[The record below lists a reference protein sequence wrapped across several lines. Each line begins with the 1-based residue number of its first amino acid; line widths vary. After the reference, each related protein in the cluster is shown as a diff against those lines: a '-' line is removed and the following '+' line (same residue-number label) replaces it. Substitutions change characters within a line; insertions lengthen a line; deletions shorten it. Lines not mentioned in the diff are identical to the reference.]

1 MCFSFCFVS
10 FRLVRSGAGQYLHA
24 QRGVSREPA
33 HGAAGGQWARPAPAN
48 AASDSQP
55 LPLSTYCGSICVPET
70 PRHFCMRCSPHGPL
84 PRWSSAIA
92 LKAPAVPGRPSE
104 PSDTCSP
111 PVWTVKPAETSLA
124 PWWTPREPPQ
134 PNAGREGAKAAAQGP
149 AGRSHSESPLAGKK
163 KKNNPKQYFGSPNYE
178 LPSSLIENYYGDRPD
193 FTPPL

>member
-1 MCFSFCFVS
+1 MFRFVS
-10 FRLVRSGAGQYLHA
+10 FGKKRRRAVPSHPARSFSRAGPRSGRRPVGPPGSR
-24 QRGVSREPA
+24 QRRQRFPA
-33 HGAAGGQWARPAPAN
+33 
-48 AASDSQP
+48 

-163 KKNNPKQYFGSPNYE
+163 KKKKTRNSILAAQTMNSHQV
-178 LPSSLIENYYGDRPD
+178 
-193 FTPPL
+193 